1 VKISQELLI
10 MDKDT
15 IDEVNDFG
23 IDTQIDCFLLF
34 AWFLVKFSVCV
45 A

>member
-10 MDKDT
+10 RDKDI

-23 IDTQIDCFLLF
+23 MDTQIDYFLFF
-34 AWFLVKFSVCV
+34 AWFFVKFSVCV